1 MIFGGVTRSKP
12 RYDPG
17 FGMVCRSTGLDV
29 EARADMN
36 VTDKRGQTPLCLGAS

>member
-1 MIFGGVTRSKP
+1 MI
-12 RYDPG
+12 
-17 FGMVCRSTGLDV
+17 CRSTG